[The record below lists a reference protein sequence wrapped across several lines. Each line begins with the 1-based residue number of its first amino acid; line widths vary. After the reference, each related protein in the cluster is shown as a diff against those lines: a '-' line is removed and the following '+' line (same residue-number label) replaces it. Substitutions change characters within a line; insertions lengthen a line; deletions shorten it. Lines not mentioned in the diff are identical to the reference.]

1 MNAYAP
7 TGSTVDMS
15 SINTPIAPASATPTV
30 ADEPA
35 ATTTVAAA
43 SAPAQPDTTV
53 PAQPPASASTTTS
66 SITDIMKSLF
76 TQTNLYIVLGFFAG
90 YFVLYTVLGKFFNQ
104 GQEPSVFN
112 LAISRTIDILF
123 FIVFGSVV
131 YILYNKY
138 KADPNANIFADLTK
152 QFTDYV
158 SGPTS
163 SLTTGLFLII
173 FYFIIYLFRIPN
185 EPATKPFVVSSI
197 ENIAW
202 ILLVIS
208 LFIDFFTY
216 SLGVSF
222 YDLFP
227 FLNFSKKPAATVVPS
242 EKEVFNVSNNIYTY
256 DEAQAVCKVFG
267 ADLANYSQIE
277 EAYNKGAEWCNYG
290 WSEGQMALFPT
301 QIETWNE
308 LQKEDADRPANSN
321 IPSVKNNCG
330 RPGINGGYMANPYL
344 RFGVNCYGKKPV
356 STVVEQSRMATKP
369 EKVHPKSEQDILLE
383 KKVEYWKQHKDKML
397 NLNAFNHVKWSSRDS
412 ATTTTNA
419 GKA

>member
-15 SINTPIAPASATPTV
+15 SINTPIAPALATSTV

-35 ATTTVAAA
+35 TTTTVAAA
-43 SAPAQPDTTV
+43 STPAQPDTTV
-53 PAQPPASASTTTS
+53 PTQPPASASTTTS

-76 TQTNLYIVLGFFAG
+76 TQTNMYIVLGFFAG

-138 KADPNANIFADLTK
+138 KADPNTNFFADLTK

-158 SGPTS
+158 SSPTS
-163 SLTTGLFLII
+163 SITTGLFLII
-173 FYFIIYLFRIPN
+173 FYFIVYLFRIPN

-208 LFIDFFTY
+208 LFVDFFTY

-227 FLNFSKKPAATVVPS
+227 FLNFSKKQAATVVPS

-308 LQKEDADRPANSN
+308 LQKEDTECPANSKT
-321 IPSVKNNCG
+321 PSVKNNCG

-356 STVVEQSRMATKP
+356 STVVEQSRTATKP

-397 NLNAFNHVKWSSRDS
+397 NLNAFNNVKWSSRES
-412 ATTTTNA
+412 GTTANA
-419 GKA
+419 AKA